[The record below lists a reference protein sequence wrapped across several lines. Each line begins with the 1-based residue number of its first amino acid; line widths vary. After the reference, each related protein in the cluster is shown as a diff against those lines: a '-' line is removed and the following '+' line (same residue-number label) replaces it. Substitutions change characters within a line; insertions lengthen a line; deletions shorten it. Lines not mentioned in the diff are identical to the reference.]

1 MEMTHNTPLR
11 IADPERKVVGGDGQD
26 ARYRSL
32 TYGYDRPKTPLRDA
46 ANLSIACVCVLVL
59 LVAAHFSDLDSN
71 FATSVQMT
79 AAIRHAL
86 GLPARS
92 EATDGTNG
100 GNFILVAEKDN
111 RQRLIAK
118 TTLERCG
125 YAVALTDDGSEAVAL
140 FRKAAPRVSLVVL
153 DRAELRNSTVSVV
166 RQLKEIRPD
175 VHILVSQLGD
185 EQLPAGVTRIPG
197 PLSAPPL
204 TETVRRVLASN

>member
-1 MEMTHNTPLR
+1 MGIRHDSLLGIED
-11 IADPERKVVGGDGQD
+11 AERKVVGGDGQNLS
-26 ARYRSL
+26 RRSL
-32 TYGYDRPKTPLRDA
+32 TYGYNRPQKSLRDA
-46 ANLSIACVCVLVL
+46 ANLAIAILCALLL
-59 LVAAHFSDLDSN
+59 LVTARFAALDSN

-79 AAIRHAL
+79 AAIRQAL

-100 GNFILVAEKDN
+100 GKFILVAEKDN
-111 RQRLIAK
+111 GQRLIAK

-125 YAVALTDDGSEAVAL
+125 YAVAFTDDGSEAVAL

-153 DRAELRNSTVSVV
+153 DRAQLRSSIESVV
-166 RQLKEIRPD
+166 RELKEIRPD
-175 VHILVSQLGD
+175 VRILVSQLSN
-185 EQLPAGVTRIPG
+185 EQLPAGVTRILG